1 MNYKIN
7 MLTVTVIDFF
17 IITNLMQYKEF
28 YVYTIINLLII
39 FDFLKIKIKKY
50 YKLCFFFKK
59 FN

>member
-1 MNYKIN
+1 

-50 YKLCFFFKK
+50 
-59 FN
+59 